1 MKNLT
6 RLFSIGIYVF
16 LTICLLAGCKS
27 TRNNSTYLGVEV
39 TEIETELNSL
49 LQCFYPRVID
59 TIHGGYWTNFEND
72 WTLSKKQHKM
82 LVTQARD
89 LWTASRAAEF
99 FPDNPVYRKAA
110 DHGYQFLTGQMWD
123 TVYGGFFQNYYSDSV
138 QKTDHSFKLTYG
150 NAFALY
156 ALSEYARINKDPAV
170 LEWVKKS
177 FYWLENSVHDSVYRG
192 YFNISTPES
201 IAGSDPLPKQAVRR
215 AGWGNPDM
223 KDQNT
228 SIHLMEAFTAAYL
241 VLPEEPVRKRLTEM
255 LELIRDSMVNRDGYL
270 NLYFTKKWEPLTNRD
285 SSRAYILKNP
295 GFDHISFGHNIE
307 TAYLLV
313 DASQALYGSPDPV
326 TLTTAKKLTDNTVLH
341 GFDKNYYGLFDK
353 GYMFLPENKVEII
366 DSTKVW
372 WAQAEAWH
380 ALALFSTLYPK
391 ETVYPKAFASMWSYI
406 QKEIIDHQ
414 YGGWYNSGLD
424 KNPETKTLQKAH
436 AWKAC
441 YHDGRAL
448 FQVLTYAKQETK
460 SSPEK

>member
-6 RLFSIGIYVF
+6 RLLAITIYAF
-16 LTICLLAGCKS
+16 LTVYLLTGCKS
-27 TRNNSTYLGVEV
+27 ARDNSVYWGVE
-39 TEIETELNSL
+39 TAEIETELNSL
-49 LQCFYPRVID
+49 LQCFYPRIID

-72 WTLSKKQHKM
+72 WTLSKQQDKM

-89 LWTASRAAEF
+89 LWTASRAVEF
-99 FPDNPVYRKAA
+99 FPDNPVYKKAA
-110 DHGYQFLTGQMWD
+110 DHGYQFLTMEMWD
-123 TVYGGFFQNYYSDSV
+123 TVYGGFFQNYYSDSA

-156 ALSEYARINKDPAV
+156 ALAEYARINKDPAV

-177 FYWLENSVHDSVYRG
+177 FNWLENSVHDSVYSG
-192 YFNISTPES
+192 YFNIAVPEN
-201 IAGSDPLPKQAVRR
+201 IASSDPLSKNAVRR
-215 AGWGNPDM
+215 AGWGNPDW

-228 SIHLMEAFTAAYL
+228 SIHLMEAFTAAYQ

-255 LELIRDSMVNRDGYL
+255 LTLIRDSMVNQAGYL
-270 NLYFTKKWEPLTNRD
+270 NLYFTKKWEPLTNSD

-313 DASQALYGSPDPV
+313 DASRTLYGSCDSV
-326 TLTTAKKLTDNTVLH
+326 TLSTAKKLIDHTIMY
-341 GFDKNYYGLFDK
+341 GFDQDSYGLYDK
-353 GYMFLPENKVEII
+353 GYRFPPDNKVEII

-380 ALALFSTLYPK
+380 ALALFATLYPE
-391 ETVYPKAFASMWSYI
+391 ETVYPKAFANMWLYI

-424 KNPETKTLQKAH
+424 KNPETITLKKAH
-436 AWKAC
+436 AWKGC
-441 YHDGRAL
+441 YHDGRAM
-448 FQVLTYAKQETK
+448 FQVLEYAKLATAGHGK
-460 SSPEK
+460 K